1 MDTMYIIKI
10 VLLVALL
17 LAVIVLAKDLMD
29 KLPGFRDLCYSLGIV
44 ALLIGVFL
52 IIRNFIII

>member
-10 VLLVALL
+10 VLLLALL
-17 LAVIVLAKDLMD
+17 LAVIVLAKELMD
-29 KLPGFRDLCYSLGIV
+29 ELPGFRDLCYSLGIT

>member
-1 MDTMYIIKI
+1 MVIMYTIKI
-10 VLLVALL
+10 VLLLALL

-29 KLPGFRDLCYSLGIV
+29 KLPGFKDLCYSLGII
-44 ALLIGVFL
+44 ALLIGVFF